1 MLSYSCVTARLTMRS
16 VLQTHGDS
24 RSRSGPVIGLLPR
37 PSMAPMLSAMPST
50 RKVFICIYIYRP
62 CGEPSV
68 LNPRGVGRCPKKRK
82 VRGRLVS
89 VTTTRGDHDAAF
101 QHCAARQARYARG
114 DREGRRVSSVG

>member
-1 MLSYSCVTARLTMRS
+1 MSSYSCVTARLTMRS

-37 PSMAPMLSAMPST
+37 PSMAPMLPVMPST

-68 LNPRGVGRCPKKRK
+68 LNPRGVGRCPKKQK
-82 VRGRLVS
+82 VRGRLLS
-89 VTTTRGDHDAAF
+89 VTTTRGDHDPLSSIVPL
-101 QHCAARQARYARG
+101 
-114 DREGRRVSSVG
+114 GRLG